1 MKYKIG
7 VWGQYGDGGKIADG
21 QAVRT
26 TIITKELQMRYGN
39 DAVGVVNTNG
49 WKKHPLRFFLDSFR
63 LVKRSKIVVIAPADN
78 GYKVFV
84 PLLLLFNIFY
94 HRTLIHVVIGGFL
107 PALLEAK
114 PIYLKFENKFS
125 SVFVQTEN
133 LKNDLKKLGV
143 RNISILSNLKRLNT
157 LPLDRIIKNED
168 TDIRVCVFSRINKEK
183 GIEDAVE
190 AVKIAN
196 DKIGR
201 IAIKLDMFGLIQ
213 PGYEET
219 LQEII
224 KSNQGIVDYKGIVD
238 YDKTVEKLSSYFAMM
253 FPTYYY
259 GEGFPGNVV
268 DAYNSGLPIIATDWL
283 YNKDVIVDGRN
294 GILVPIK
301 SPTKLADALLTLYY
315 DRDKHFSM
323 IKNNVADSRQYHPD
337 IVLSEFYSFID
348 AHLN

>member
-1 MKYKIG
+1 M
-7 VWGQYGDGGKIADG
+7 
-21 QAVRT
+21 
-26 TIITKELQMRYGN
+26 
-39 DAVGVVNTNG
+39 
-49 WKKHPLRFFLDSFR
+49 
-63 LVKRSKIVVIAPADN
+63 
-78 GYKVFV
+78 
-84 PLLLLFNIFY
+84 
-94 HRTLIHVVIGGFL
+94 
-107 PALLEAK
+107 
-114 PIYLKFENKFS
+114 
-125 SVFVQTEN
+125 
-133 LKNDLKKLGV
+133 
-143 RNISILSNLKRLNT
+143 
-157 LPLDRIIKNED
+157 
-168 TDIRVCVFSRINKEK
+168 
-183 GIEDAVE
+183 
-190 AVKIAN
+190 KIAN

-301 SPTKLADALLTLYY
+301 SPTKLADSLLMLYY

-323 IKNNVADSRQYHPD
+323 IKNNLEDSRQYHPD
-337 IVLSEFYSFID
+337 IVLREFYAFID
-348 AHLN
+348 NI